1 MRERFLCKTR
11 LPLVPPGCESAW
23 IHTGLLRSWC
33 CDTHLWC
40 LKYSTVPKK
49 EGGNSMLPAKLL
61 SKHFATGAAPSWF
74 QGAWLGGSSLQGS
87 CLCYTHSLLAGKLGA
102 KMSLM

>member
-1 MRERFLCKTR
+1 
-11 LPLVPPGCESAW
+11 
-23 IHTGLLRSWC
+23 
-33 CDTHLWC
+33 
-40 LKYSTVPKK
+40 
-49 EGGNSMLPAKLL
+49 MLPAKLL

-87 CLCYTHSLLAGKLGA
+87 CLCYTRSLLAGKLGA